1 MLWENYIVVE
11 RIKKQEYLE
20 IFLNNYFWRTYN
32 QKEID
37 FIEERDDKLYG
48 YEIKWGNKMPK
59 PPKEWLET
67 YSNTK
72 YKIINKEN
80 YLDFIT

>member
-1 MLWENYIVVE
+1 MLWENYIIVE

-20 IFLNNYFWRTYN
+20 IFSNNYFWRTYN

-37 FIEERDDKLYG
+37 FIEERNGKLYG
-48 YEIKWGNKMPK
+48 YEIKWGNKKPK

-67 YSNTK
+67 YSNAE
-72 YKIINKEN
+72 YKIIN
-80 YLDFIT
+80 